1 MIYFKKIQLYNQ
13 QKRMNILEN
22 LEIVAIKKTFIDNQ

>member
-13 QKRMNILEN
+13 QKRMNLLEN